1 MNLAQLRQL
10 VEQTRDL
17 PDNTVLVMEA
27 ESGTFEEVQ
36 TLRTKQVLAFQQP
49 RSYCPLGRLFHLAG
63 QDPAVFGFKSQAQL
77 DERARVE
84 TVIEVG

>member
-27 ESGTFEEVQ
+27 ESGTFKEVQ
-36 TLRTKQVLAFQQP
+36 TLRTKQVLVF
-49 RSYCPLGRLFHLAG
+49 RYCPLGRLFHLAG
-63 QDPAVFGFKSQAQL
+63 QDPAVFGLKSQAQL

-84 TVIEVG
+84 TVIEIG